1 MKRIIGRLDPSDK
14 NVHIWGAGF
23 SGLILGYYLK
33 GQGYK
38 VSIYEKSNSTGG
50 KIRTEKTASGL
61 VEKGANALYMNADSM
76 DLLKEIEL
84 EPVPVTKKLKRLIY
98 TDGKPRKP
106 MQIGL
111 LTKIALN
118 GGKKP
123 PLISDGLTVG
133 DFFRPLIGD
142 YLIKNFLSPVL
153 GGIYASSADQL
164 HFKSV
169 FHDAAQVPQYSTY
182 REFLKVMMKEL
193 RNRPRLEVTGSVS
206 FEGGMQTLIN
216 RLSEL
221 LKDEIKLGH
230 KEDFRLRG
238 NTIICTD
245 AHSAS
250 ELLRDLRPAASQ
262 ELARIQY
269 HQLGSVTVF
278 LKREIKAL
286 QKSFGVLIPLENGFN
301 SIGII
306 NNKAAFPLNNQN
318 IYSYTFITRS
328 KVSEEHIFSDIK
340 SLQKE
345 FVPDDIESLEFNF
358 SDRAIP
364 SYNLQ
369 RFLSV
374 KKLHLLMKDESKLAV
389 FGNYVA
395 GISLREMISAARK
408 FATNPSLKLEEY
420 EQQI

>member
-38 VSIYEKSNSTGG
+38 VSIYEKSNAVGG
-50 KIRTEKTASGL
+50 KIRTEKTNSGL

-76 DLLKEIEL
+76 DLLKEIQL
-84 EPVPVTKKLKRLIY
+84 EPIPVTKKLKRLIY
-98 TDGKPRKP
+98 TDGKPRRP
-106 MQIGL
+106 MQLGL
-111 LTKIALN
+111 LAKIALN

-169 FHDAAQVPQYSTY
+169 FYDAAQVPQYRTY
-182 REFLKVMMKEL
+182 RDFLKIMLKEL
-193 RNRPRLEVTGSVS
+193 RNRPRLEISGSVS

-221 LKDEIKLGH
+221 LKDEIKLEH

-245 AHSAS
+245 AHSAA
-250 ELLRDLRPAASQ
+250 ELLRDVRPAISQ

-286 QKSFGVLIPLENGFN
+286 HKSFGVLIPLENGFN

-318 IYSYTFITRS
+318 IYSYTFITKS
-328 KVSEEHIFSDIK
+328 KVSEEHILSDIK

-345 FVPDDIESLEFNF
+345 FVPEDVESLEFYF

-374 KKLHLLMKDESKLAV
+374 KKLHLLAKEETKLAI

-408 FATNPSLKLEEY
+408 FATNPSLKLEEH